1 MPDYALVTGALV
13 IEYSSCENEVVGT
26 DPNLFQLYPPPPP
39 PPLPAADGQLARCI
53 SNYSC

>member
-1 MPDYALVTGALV
+1 MPNYALVTGALV

-39 PPLPAADGQLARCI
+39 LPAADGQLARCI

>member
-26 DPNLFQLYPPPPP
+26 DPNLFQLYPL
-39 PPLPAADGQLARCI
+39 PPLPSLPLMG
-53 SNYSC
+53 S

>member
-26 DPNLFQLYPPPPP
+26 DPNLFQLYPPP
-39 PPLPAADGQLARCI
+39 LPSLHFQLQLLSRM
-53 SNYSC
+53 